1 MAQSAYWLSCA
12 LACYCVALPA
22 CSASDGDP
30 SGNAGSGNAGSGNA
44 GNGGSGN
51 GSGSGANGGA
61 GGSGAALG
69 LDSGVGGTL
78 PEEGQVFGH
87 SPKTLYEL
95 EPFSKAVTVIGN
107 FDCLGS
113 AEMWDIAV
121 NATGAMVGVA
131 STGLGGGL
139 MVNVDPA
146 TAHCDQITTGVFPNS
161 LTFVPV
167 GILDPSKEVLV
178 GYNQSTYVRID
189 PLSGVSTNIGSLN
202 PNSTGTNWQSSG
214 DIVSLEAGGTYLTA
228 RPVLSSSDHPN
239 DALIE
244 VDPATGKAIRVIG
257 LTGFPQ
263 LWGLGFWAGTAYG
276 FSATGTLISIDLT
289 TGAGTT
295 IPILNVPS
303 GLSFWG
309 AGTTTSAPIEP
320 PH

>member
-1 MAQSAYWLSCA
+1 MSPALRWLSTGLVGCA
-12 LACYCVALPA
+12 MALPA
-22 CSASDGDP
+22 CSASDGNAG

-44 GNGGSGN
+44 GSGGGL
-51 GSGSGANGGA
+51 GSGASGGFGGA
-61 GGSGAALG
+61 GAALG
-69 LDSGVGGTL
+69 LDSGVGGSQ

-87 SPKTLYEL
+87 SPGTLYEL
-95 EPFSKAVTVIGN
+95 EPFSKAVTVVGD

-121 NATGAMVGVA
+121 NATGAMIGVA

-139 MVNVDPA
+139 MVNIDPTNA
-146 TAHCDQITTGVFPNS
+146 RCTKITSGVFPNS

-167 GILDPSKEVLV
+167 GILDPNAEVLV
-178 GYNQSTYVRID
+178 GYDHSTYVRID
-189 PLSGVSTNIGSLN
+189 PVTGASTNIGSLN

-214 DIVSLEAGGTYLTA
+214 DIVSLEGGGTYLTA
-228 RPVLSSSDHPN
+228 RPMLSSSDHPN
-239 DALIE
+239 DSLIE
-244 VDPATGKAIRVIG
+244 VDPATGQALRVIG

-276 FSATGTLISIDLT
+276 FSATGALVSIDLT

-295 IPILNVPS
+295 IPIPNAPS